1 MNNNVNITCVGD
13 ILLGRSIENYIETN
27 NNNDYSNIFR
37 YVKKYIEE
45 SDISMGNLECL
56 ISDKKDNR
64 LFFRG
69 GPSFIAKPKSI
80 ESLTN
85 SGLNTINITNN
96 HSNDYGNEALQDTI
110 DILENNKFNILGKKN
125 EPYKKFSIDNI
136 DIIILGVSRNWGR
149 IKNSEKVYTYN
160 NETLDLI
167 KSLKKECD
175 ILIVSIHWGTEYV
188 FNNNSYQK
196 EWATKMIESGCDIII
211 GHHPHVIQNME
222 KLKIKDRTGYVF
234 YSLGNFIL
242 DDPHDHKG
250 VRDSMILKIIINKT
264 TKKVD
269 FKYLPC
275 VIYPNLGFIPKP
287 LNKSFNNKY
296 PRFYT
301 KIGQDLDSEVIKY
314 FNDTNEPKGYRS
326 RVFNNVNII
335 GGYIKKLKNYT
346 LLYVFLLLFIL
357 IVAKKF
363 IKH

>member
-1 MNNNVNITCVGD
+1 MNDNINITCVGD
-13 ILLGRSIENYIETN
+13 ILLGRSIESYIETN

-80 ESLTN
+80 EALTN

-96 HSNDYGNEALQDTI
+96 HSNDYGDEALQDTI
-110 DILENNKFNILGKKN
+110 DILENNKFKILGKKTT
-125 EPYKKFSIDNI
+125 PYKKFTIDNI
-136 DIIILGVSRNWGR
+136 EIIILGVSRNWTR

-167 KSLKKECD
+167 EKLKKECD

-188 FNNNSYQK
+188 FNNNSNQE
-196 EWATKMIESGCDIII
+196 EWATQMIESGCDIII

-222 KLKIKDRTGYVF
+222 KIKVKDRTGYVF

-242 DDPHDHKG
+242 DDPHDFKG
-250 VRDSMILKIIINKT
+250 VRDSMILKIIINKA
-264 TKKVD
+264 TKKMS

-275 VIYPNLGFIPKP
+275 VIYPSLGFIPKP
-287 LNKSFNNKY
+287 LNKSFNDKY
-296 PRFYT
+296 PSFYT
-301 KIGQDLDSEVIKY
+301 KEGQDLDSELIKY

-326 RVFNNVNII
+326 RLFNKVNIS
-335 GGYIKKLKNYT
+335 GGSKSINQNILC
-346 LLYVFLLLFIL
+346 VILLLFIL
-357 IVAKKF
+357 MLAKKY